1 VLIEHVKTDCACFHV
16 EDEPARGGQEWV
28 GEFPVIEDRVLVMA
42 NEERNVMAIE
52 DESAR
57 EKIVLALPEMV
68 VGLIDEYTVFAAD
81 RDEGK
86 GIVVKYP

>member
-1 VLIEHVKTDCACFHV
+1 VKTDCACFHV
-16 EDEPARGGQEWV
+16 EDEPVHGGQEWV
-28 GEFPVIEDRVLVMA
+28 EEFPVIEDRVLVMV
-42 NEERNVMAIE
+42 NEERNVMVIE
-52 DESAR
+52 DEPAR
-57 EKIVLALPEMV
+57 EKIVLALLEMV